1 MFLLQRRSGKQIRT
15 RQPSV
20 TPETYRLTYS
30 KTLPCHSNSNH
41 ICTIDIAFMH
51 NRWCNNHN
59 RKSAIVKGNE
69 YPIIGIIAEIRILDQ
84 SSKKAT
90 IYDLSVLSGASAST
104 VSAVLNGSW
113 RKRRI
118 SEDTADRILSLA
130 KAERYTTNLQARGL
144 RSSKSGLVGLLV
156 PVYDNRFFS
165 SMAQTFEAQART
177 RGLSPMVVSGRR
189 DPEEERRTVE
199 TLIAYSIDA
208 LFIAGVTDPDGVHQ
222 VCARAGVPH
231 VNIDL
236 PGKLASS
243 VISDNRNGAQV
254 LTSAILRH
262 AAQDGALTPDD
273 VVLFGGHDD
282 HASRERIAGFHASKN
297 AFFGVE
303 SSGDIEITGYSPRM
317 TELAFERFFA
327 RKGRLPRCFFINSS
341 INFEGLLR
349 FMGRHDGEAF
359 GDIVVGCFDY
369 DPFASFLPF
378 PVYMAKP
385 DISEMLARGFELL
398 DTAPACPVIRIVK
411 PQLIPPRTALEGPLD
426 DIRDPKPSLNS
437 F

>member
-1 MFLLQRRSGKQIRT
+1 MT
-15 RQPSV
+15 
-20 TPETYRLTYS
+20 
-30 KTLPCHSNSNH
+30 
-41 ICTIDIAFMH
+41 DI
-51 NRWCNNHN
+51 
-59 RKSAIVKGNE
+59 
-69 YPIIGIIAEIRILDQ
+69 

-118 SEDTADRILSLA
+118 SEETADKILSLA
-130 KAERYTTNLQARGL
+130 KAQRYTTNLQARGL

-165 SMAQTFEAQART
+165 SMAQTFEGQARK

-222 VCARAGVPH
+222 VCARASLPH

-236 PGKLASS
+236 PGKFASS
-243 VISDNRNGAQV
+243 VISDNRHGAEI
-254 LTSAILRH
+254 LTAAILAH
-262 AAQDGALTPDD
+262 AAKDGPLGPDD
-273 VVLFGGHDD
+273 VILFGGHDD
-282 HASRERIAGFHASKN
+282 HASRERIDGFHAAK
-297 AFFGVE
+297 AAYFEAE
-303 SSGDIEITGYSPRM
+303 SGDDIEITGYSPHM
-317 TELAFERFFA
+317 TELAFERFFE
-327 RKGRLPRCFFINSS
+327 RRGRLPRCFFVNSS

-378 PVYMAKP
+378 PVYMIKP
-385 DISEMLARGFELL
+385 DIAQMLEKGFDLLEENRSEPEV
-398 DTAPACPVIRIVK
+398 TIIEPK
-411 PQLIPPRTALEGPLD
+411 LIPPRTALEGPLD
-426 DIRDPKPSLNS
+426 DIWDPVALRRMAR
-437 F
+437 

>member
-1 MFLLQRRSGKQIRT
+1 MTVQ
-15 RQPSV
+15 
-20 TPETYRLTYS
+20 
-30 KTLPCHSNSNH
+30 N
-41 ICTIDIAFMH
+41 
-51 NRWCNNHN
+51 
-59 RKSAIVKGNE
+59 
-69 YPIIGIIAEIRILDQ
+69 
-84 SSKKAT
+84 SKKAT

-104 VSAVLNGSW
+104 VSAVLNGTW

-118 SEDTADRILSLA
+118 STETAEKILSLA
-130 KAERYTTNLQARGL
+130 KAQRYTTNLQARGL

-165 SMAQTFEAQART
+165 SMAQTFEAQARL

-222 VCARAGVPH
+222 VCARAGLPH

-243 VISDNRNGAQV
+243 VISDNRNGAEV

-262 AAQDGALTPDD
+262 AAQVGALVPDD

-282 HASRERIAGFHASKN
+282 HASRERITGFHAAKN
-297 AFFGVE
+297 AFFGIE
-303 SSGDIEITGYSPRM
+303 SQNDIEITGYSPRM

-327 RKGRLPRCFFINSS
+327 REGRLPRCLFINSS

-349 FMGRHDGEAF
+349 FMGRHDETVF
-359 GDIVVGCFDY
+359 NKIVAGCFDY

-385 DISEMLARGFELL
+385 NISAMLEKGFELL
-398 DTAPACPVIRIVK
+398 EAAPVHPVVTIIE

-426 DIRDPKPSLNS
+426 DIRDPVPASRIPAS
-437 F
+437 TS